1 MPSMPAEPM
10 PSLGGPTDQPAR
22 PYRVLAR
29 TYRPQ
34 RLSELIG
41 QDALVRTLA
50 NALRS
55 GRVAHAFLLTGI
67 RGVGKTTTAR
77 IIARALNCIG
87 KDGSGQPTPEPC
99 GLCEP
104 CVAIAEGRHIDVLE
118 MDAATRTGIDDIR
131 EIVDSVR
138 YAPSSARTK
147 VYIIDE
153 VHMLSEKAFNGL
165 LKTLEEPPPQ
175 TIFLFATTEVRKVP
189 VTVLSRCQRFDLRRV
204 EGELLQRHLADI
216 AAKERVQ
223 IEPGALA
230 LIVRAAEGSV
240 RDGLSLLDQAIA
252 LAGGEAIAAAQV
264 QAMLGLADRS
274 RILDL
279 FEHVARGAIKD
290 ALDCLGELYA
300 LGTEPEAVL
309 QDLLEISHWLTRIK
323 LAPEAAEG
331 FGVAQPDVVR
341 GRALAE
347 ALTVPVL
354 ARAWQMLL
362 KGLDDV
368 RLAPSPLLA
377 TEMVLIRLAYA
388 ADLPPP
394 SELIRRLGDGVER
407 RASAAPAPA
416 LREAPAPTMHN
427 APEAPVSPGSF
438 ADAVALFER
447 FGEPMLHGW
456 LYQAA
461 QLVHFEPGRIE
472 LQLAPGTPSDLP
484 GRVAAALGRWTGRRW
499 LVSLAG
505 SDQPAAPTLAE
516 QTAAAKQAS
525 IDALAEDP
533 RIKPILQHFPGAAI
547 VDVRP
552 AAAR

>member
-1 MPSMPAEPM
+1 MPTELV
-10 PSLGGPTDQPAR
+10 PSSGSLIDQPAR

-34 RLSELIG
+34 RFSELIG
-41 QDALVRTLA
+41 QEALVRTLS
-50 NALRS
+50 NALHS

-77 IIARALNCIG
+77 IIARALNCTG
-87 KDGSGQPTPEPC
+87 AGGPTPEPC
-99 GLCEP
+99 GACEP
-104 CVAIAEGRHIDVLE
+104 CAAIAEGRHIDVLE

-138 YAPSSARTK
+138 YAPSSARYK

-175 TIFLFATTEVRKVP
+175 TIFIFATTEVRKVP

-204 EGELLQRHLADI
+204 EGELLQRHLEGI
-216 AAKERVQ
+216 AAKEGVQ

-252 LAGGEAIAAAQV
+252 LAGAGVGITAAQV
-264 QAMLGLADRS
+264 QGMLGLADRS

-279 FEHVARGAIKD
+279 FEHVARGAIKE
-290 ALDCLGELYA
+290 ALGSLSELYA

-323 LAPEAAEG
+323 VAPEAARG
-331 FGVAQPDVVR
+331 FDVAEQDVLR
-341 GRALAE
+341 GQELAAALSM
-347 ALTVPVL
+347 PVL
-354 ARAWQMLL
+354 ARTWQMLL
-362 KGLDDV
+362 KGLEDV

-377 TEMVLIRLAYA
+377 TEMVLVRLAYA

-394 SELIRRLGDGVER
+394 SALLRSAPDDADAADPRS
-407 RASAAPAPA
+407 APTQAAPASTTGA
-416 LREAPAPTMHN
+416 TT
-427 APEAPVSPGSF
+427 PETPGSPGSF
-438 ADAVALFER
+438 AEAVALFER

-456 LYQAA
+456 LYQTA

-472 LQLAPGTPSDLP
+472 LRLAGRTPSDLP
-484 GRVAAALGRWTGRRW
+484 GRVAAALQRWTGRAW
-499 LVSLAG
+499 LVSVVG
-505 SDQPAAPTLAE
+505 SEQPAAPTLAD
-516 QTAAAKQAS
+516 QAAAARRAR
-525 IDALAEDP
+525 IDAAAEDP
-533 RIKPILQHFPGAAI
+533 RIKPVLQQFPGAAV

>member
-1 MPSMPAEPM
+1 MH
-10 PSLGGPTDQPAR
+10 SLDGPRDQPAR

-29 TYRPQ
+29 TCRPQ

-41 QDALVRTLA
+41 QEALVRTLS

-77 IIARALNCIG
+77 IIARALNCVG
-87 KDGSGQPTPEPC
+87 QDGTGQPTPEPC
-99 GLCEP
+99 GVCQP

-138 YAPSSARTK
+138 YAPTSARCK

-175 TIFLFATTEVRKVP
+175 TIFIFATTEVRKVP

-204 EGELLQRHLADI
+204 EGDLLQRHLGEI
-216 AAKERVQ
+216 AARERVQ
-223 IEPGALA
+223 IEPGALT

-252 LAGGEAIAAAQV
+252 LAGGEPITAAQV
-264 QAMLGLADRS
+264 QGMLGLADRS

-290 ALDCLGELYA
+290 ALDCLAELYA

-331 FGVAQPDVVR
+331 FGVAQQDVVR
-341 GRALAE
+341 GQALAE
-347 ALTVPVL
+347 ALTMPVL

-362 KGLDDV
+362 RGLEDV

-377 TEMVLIRLAYA
+377 TEMVLVRLAYA

-394 SELIRRLGDGVER
+394 SELIKGLGDGAAER
-407 RASAAPAPA
+407 RAEAGAPLMHGAPAPS
-416 LREAPAPTMHN
+416 LPQ
-427 APEAPVSPGSF
+427 APVSPGSF
-438 ADAVALFER
+438 AEAVALFEQ

-461 QLVHFEPGRIE
+461 RLVHFEPGRIE
-472 LQLAPGTPSDLP
+472 LRLAPGTPADLP
-484 GRVAAALGRWTGRRW
+484 GRVAAALGRWTGQRW

-505 SDQPAAPTLAE
+505 SDQAAAPTLAD
-516 QTAAAKQAS
+516 QAAAEKQAS
-525 IDALAEDP
+525 IEALAEDP
-533 RIKPILQHFPGAAI
+533 RIKPILQQFPGAAI
-547 VDVRP
+547 VDVRRP
-552 AAAR
+552 PRAEHRSQSTEQP

>member
-1 MPSMPAEPM
+1 
-10 PSLGGPTDQPAR
+10 
-22 PYRVLAR
+22 VLAR

-77 IIARALNCIG
+77 IIARALNCVG
-87 KDGSGQPTPEPC
+87 ADGQGEPTPEPC

-104 CVAIAEGRHIDVLE
+104 CVAIAEGRHVDVLE

-138 YAPSSARTK
+138 YAPSSARHK

-175 TIFLFATTEVRKVP
+175 TIFIFATTEVRKLP

-204 EGELLQRHLADI
+204 DGELLQRHLGEIAD
-216 AAKERVQ
+216 KEGVR
-223 IEPGALA
+223 IEADALA

-252 LAGGEAIAAAQV
+252 LAAAEHVITAPQV
-264 QAMLGLADRS
+264 QAMLGLADRA
-274 RILDL
+274 RVLDL
-279 FEHVARGAIKD
+279 FEQVARGAIKE
-290 ALDCLGELYA
+290 ALDTLAELYA
-300 LGTEPEAVL
+300 LGADPEAVL
-309 QDLLEISHWLTRIK
+309 RDLLEISHWLTRIK
-323 LAPEAAEG
+323 VAPAAAEG
-331 FGVAQPDVVR
+331 FGVAQQDVAR

-347 ALTVPVL
+347 RLSMPVL

-368 RLAPSPLLA
+368 RLAPSPVLA
-377 TEMVLIRLAYA
+377 AEMVLVRLAYA
-388 ADLPPP
+388 AELPPP
-394 SELIRRLGDGVER
+394 SDLVRQLAAAEGGDGR
-407 RASAAPAPA
+407 DAPAHLDGAARPSAATIAPA
-416 LREAPAPTMHN
+416 
-427 APEAPVSPGSF
+427 SF
-438 ADAVALFER
+438 AEAVALFER

-461 QLVHFEPGRIE
+461 QLVHYEPGRIE
-472 LQLAPGTPSDLP
+472 LRLPAGTPPDLP
-484 GRVAAALGRWTGRRW
+484 GRAAAALGRWTGRPW
-499 LVSLAG
+499 LVSPAG
-505 SDQPAAPTLAE
+505 DHHAAAQTLAE
-516 QTAAAKQAS
+516 QAATARQARL
-525 IDALAEDP
+525 DALADDP
-533 RIKPILQHFPGAAI
+533 RIKPVLQHFPGAAI